1 MLNTLDPNKIYDAFD
16 KHGFSV
22 LRIDNFDRGDYAEI
36 RAELS
41 YREYLSVNQ
50 LQEITLKLNLIEKNE
65 NVDLRIV
72 HIDMFHK
79 TLRVNIHINGDEES
93 TQTFDKL
100 DKTEP
105 IIQFYRTSNGSDREI
120 EIVDEAEL
128 NESTDPLI
136 VIGEPETDG
145 ADDKIKNEDA
155 TKPGTDLSPQTSQK
169 DPLKKDQ

>member
-41 YREYLSVNQ
+41 YNEYLSVNQ

-65 NVDLRIV
+65 EVELRIV

-79 TLRVNIHINGDEES
+79 TLRVNIHINSQKES
-93 TQTFDKL
+93 AELL

-105 IIQFYRTSNGSDREI
+105 IIQFYRTGEKSEREI
-120 EIVDEAEL
+120 KIL
-128 NESTDPLI
+128 NEEDQNEETEPIIEADEEMKPDEKPAQKENDDTGEISDKKFQP
-136 VIGEPETDG
+136 IGKGPE
-145 ADDKIKNEDA
+145 K
-155 TKPGTDLSPQTSQK
+155 K
-169 DPLKKDQ
+169 DP